1 MKQIAFYSP
10 PALLL
15 GEGIYRELPGQIE
28 DLGCSRPFVITD
40 PGIVKAGIL
49 QQVLDVL
56 DQAGLDPGFFDAV
69 EPEPPLE
76 LTEQVASRVKD
87 GSWDVLIGLGGG
99 SSMDVTKVAALLV
112 KNDVPAKSLVGV
124 NQVPKP
130 GLPTIMLPT
139 TAGTGSEVTRI
150 GVFGIGEEGGV
161 KKGIVSPHMLASL
174 AMIDPSF
181 TSSMPPGITAITGMD
196 ALVHAIESYVSRG
209 SNAFTEELSISAI
222 RLIARYLRKAVAD
235 GENKESRYYMS
246 LASLEAGL
254 AFANAGLGAV
264 HGLSLTLGGR
274 FHLPHGLVNSLMLPY
289 VMEANAMSE
298 LEKYADIA
306 EALGEPV
313 EHLSLREAAGSSV
326 QAVLELIEDLGLPAR
341 LRDVDVPEDA
351 TTTMAESAV
360 NETRLLS
367 KNPRQL
373 GIEEIEGIYRNA
385 W

>member
-1 MKQIAFYSP
+1 MKRIAFYTP

-15 GEGIYRELPGQIE
+15 GEGVHRELPGQIA

-56 DQAGLDPGFFDAV
+56 KDAGMEPGCFDAV
-69 EPEPPLE
+69 EPEPPLG
-76 LTEQVASRVKD
+76 LTEEVASRVKD
-87 GSWDVLIGLGGG
+87 GPWDVLVGLGGG
-99 SSMDVTKVAALLV
+99 SSMDVTKVAALLAT
-112 KNDVPAKSLVGV
+112 NDRPAREFVGI
-124 NQVPKP
+124 NQVPEP
-130 GLPTIMLPT
+130 GLPTVMLPT

-150 GVFGIGEEGGV
+150 GVFGIEDEGGV
-161 KKGIVSPHMLASL
+161 KKGIVSPYMLASL

-181 TSSMPPGITAITGMD
+181 TCSMPPRVTALTGMD

-222 RLIARYLRKAVAD
+222 SLVSRHLRKAVAH
-235 GENKESRYYMS
+235 GENEESRYYMS
-246 LASLEAGL
+246 LASLQAGL

-264 HGLSLTLGGR
+264 HGLSLTLGGQY
-274 FHLPHGLVNSLMLPY
+274 HLPHGLVNSLMLPY
-289 VMEANAMSE
+289 VMEANVMSE

-306 EALGEPV
+306 EALGERT
-313 EHLSLREAAGSSV
+313 EHLSLREAAARSI
-326 QAVLELIEDLGLPAR
+326 QAVLDLARDICLPTT
-341 LRDVDVPEDA
+341 LREVDVPEDA
-351 TTTMAESAV
+351 PATMAKSAV

-373 GIEEIEGIYRNA
+373 NIEEIEAIYRNA